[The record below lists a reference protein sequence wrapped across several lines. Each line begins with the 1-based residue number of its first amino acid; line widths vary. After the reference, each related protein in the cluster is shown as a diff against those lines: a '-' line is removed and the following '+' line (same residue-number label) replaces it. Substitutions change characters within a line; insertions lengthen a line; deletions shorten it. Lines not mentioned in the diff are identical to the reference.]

1 MRTAP
6 AIFGRT
12 PGARPAVVGGLING
26 VAIGTPLLVGAAS
39 GEPAAGALTCIGAYI
54 AAFTNEGGQRWSRTT
69 GLVMASIVNTAAFAV
84 GAVAPRLFPLDVAVF
99 AALVFI
105 ASMGAVF
112 GATVARCGT
121 MPPTAFL
128 SGVYLTEHES
138 VAASVLLFAVGG
150 LWYAV
155 ATMALTPAPRLRSLM
170 ATIGAAYSNVAVS
183 VADET
188 KGLTTNR
195 SQVETALREAD
206 NAVLVLA
213 GPGGDDAVARVART
227 LVDGAAGLVDAI
239 ATLRSA
245 GQPDPAIA
253 QEYRA
258 LGESLQARLNTI
270 AAELTGGKC
279 RVPRPSDLALDDFI
293 HACNRMRQAAIDGEA
308 GYSRATVVGQLRRRM
323 LAISAAVDSA
333 SAQVEGLSGRPNL
346 RLPGPGASQGAKF
359 TMHGL
364 RSTMRLTSTTYRHAL
379 RATVITAGLLA
390 LVTIAHLPHG
400 EWAALAALRVLR
412 PQYGATSQRAWQRVI
427 GNVVGGTCAAV
438 AIAWIQSPTAL
449 AALLFVIITVGFA
462 LRPVNYAF
470 WVLFGTPLILV
481 IGDFTDPGDWHA
493 AVGRIAMTMVG
504 TTAAVIGYFLLV
516 PDWDINRLP
525 GQLARAAAT
534 TADYLDA
541 VLVLV
546 ADPTAEN
553 RAAVD
558 AARGTATASLRGA
571 EETLAQARNEP
582 GRARIVSAA
591 TVLNELS
598 TITSR
603 LAALTSLPADRS
615 SPIPHL
621 DQYRQHAVAA
631 IRNSPGPS
639 DAVPDAV
646 AVETAVDGMGQ
657 YLHDLHV
664 QRETELRAQPEAD
677 TPLRAAVRENQPVI
691 EELGHIAETIAL
703 LANAVTADGSRGIR

>member
-1 MRTAP
+1 
-6 AIFGRT
+6 
-12 PGARPAVVGGLING
+12 
-26 VAIGTPLLVGAAS
+26 
-39 GEPAAGALTCIGAYI
+39 
-54 AAFTNEGGQRWSRTT
+54 
-69 GLVMASIVNTAAFAV
+69 
-84 GAVAPRLFPLDVAVF
+84 
-99 AALVFI
+99 
-105 ASMGAVF
+105 
-112 GATVARCGT
+112 
-121 MPPTAFL
+121 
-128 SGVYLTEHES
+128 
-138 VAASVLLFAVGG
+138 
-150 LWYAV
+150 
-155 ATMALTPAPRLRSLM
+155 
-170 ATIGAAYSNVAVS
+170 
-183 VADET
+183 
-188 KGLTTNR
+188 
-195 SQVETALREAD
+195 
-206 NAVLVLA
+206 
-213 GPGGDDAVARVART
+213 
-227 LVDGAAGLVDAI
+227 
-239 ATLRSA
+239 
-245 GQPDPAIA
+245 
-253 QEYRA
+253 
-258 LGESLQARLNTI
+258 
-270 AAELTGGKC
+270 
-279 RVPRPSDLALDDFI
+279 
-293 HACNRMRQAAIDGEA
+293 
-308 GYSRATVVGQLRRRM
+308 
-323 LAISAAVDSA
+323 
-333 SAQVEGLSGRPNL
+333 
-346 RLPGPGASQGAKF
+346 
-359 TMHGL
+359 
-364 RSTMRLTSTTYRHAL
+364 
-379 RATVITAGLLA
+379 
-390 LVTIAHLPHG
+390 
-400 EWAALAALRVLR
+400 
-412 PQYGATSQRAWQRVI
+412 
-427 GNVVGGTCAAV
+427 
-438 AIAWIQSPTAL
+438 
-449 AALLFVIITVGFA
+449 

-504 TTAAVIGYFLLV
+504 TTAAVVGYFLLV

-664 QRETELRAQPEAD
+664 QRETELRAQPAAE

-703 LANAVTADGSRGIR
+703 LADAAADGSRGIR